1 MNFINIHK
9 TLNNNILSSQFP
21 FLIGEIKNVNT
32 KNGNQYIIIT
42 NNNCNIT
49 CIKFRGNY
57 NLKEGQNVKLYGK
70 FNIYSA
76 NFTINYYIDN
86 YELLDGVGKELT
98 LYEINKKK
106 LIDDNLIYNNK
117 KELLKMPFNIGFL
130 TSETG
135 SVIEDVKSIFKKN
148 NFVGNIILKKTT
160 MQGINCNSSI
170 IEGIE
175 YFKEINIDIL
185 CIFRG
190 GGSANDL
197 EEFNNMQMLYKINKF
212 NIFTICAIGHA
223 TDNTQLINFVCD
235 MTFETP
241 SIMAEYIVKEQQK
254 YLNCINDSIKI
265 YDKYIN
271 KYYKYSEK
279 IKLIDVDKKIKLFKL
294 KEFENQYYLSKTKY
308 NKIFSKYNFIKNK
321 LIDKISNIKPTI
333 IINDKELETIDE
345 LYSKPKRMKIC
356 CFDGSIDISYKIIK

>member
-1 MNFINIHK
+1 MDFLSIHSDLNKKLLSIKYPFI
-9 TLNNNILSSQFP
+9 
-21 FLIGEIKNVNT
+21 IGEIKNINT
-32 KNGNQYIIIT
+32 KNGNQYIVIT

-76 NFTINYYIDN
+76 NFTINYYVDN
-86 YELLDGVGKELT
+86 YELLDGIGKELT

-106 LIDDNLIYNNK
+106 LIDDNLIFNDK

-160 MQGINCNSSI
+160 MQGINCSSSI

-175 YFKEINIDIL
+175 YFKQIDIDIL

-197 EEFNNMQMLYKINKF
+197 EEFNNMTMLYKINEL

-235 MTFETP
+235 MSFETP
-241 SIMAEYIVKEQQK
+241 SIMAEYIVKKQQK
-254 YLNCINDSIKI
+254 YLNCINDSNKL
-265 YDKYIN
+265 YDTYIN
-271 KYYKYSEK
+271 KFNNYIEK
-279 IKLIDVDKKIKLFKL
+279 FKSINIDKKIKMFKL
-294 KEFENQYYLSKTKY
+294 KEFENQYHLSKTKY
-308 NKIFSKYNFIKNK
+308 KNIFNKYNNNKNK
-321 LIDKISNIKPTI
+321 LLNKIANIKPTI
-333 IINDKELETIDE
+333 IKDDKELETIEE

-356 CFDGSIDISYKIIK
+356 CFDGSVEISYKIIE